1 MRPMPGPRSMSGLA
15 SAVAW
20 RVGLSSCPTER
31 LNSAS
36 VWSFGSNHENSR
48 FRWGLVMN
56 WCDTLPPSG
65 GRLSPEH
72 TMRRLL
78 PPAAMLLLL
87 TAVYANSLQSQ
98 IRSVRQ
104 IAPGVFTRFGDRD
117 ARQPANTG
125 WIEFRDFVV
134 VIEANTPWGIRA
146 ILPEIR
152 KTTKKPI
159 RYVFDTHYHW
169 DHSQGNSVMA
179 DEGVTVICSQDC
191 ASELSTK
198 GKEEW
203 ASGAKRTDQYS
214 LTPYRMELPSVVF
227 DNFMAIDDGERRLE
241 LRRVGPA
248 HTMGDAVA
256 FLPKEGIL
264 FTGDLCVNW
273 RSGNNVG
280 DPDADH
286 SHWAQVLN
294 DMAGWNV
301 KTIVPGHGELGTV
314 ATLRAQS
321 AFLDDLWTQVASGK
335 KAGKSLE
342 QLLKEVNLSKHG
354 DFAADEQQNQSA
366 IRAVFR
372 KAPER

>member
-1 MRPMPGPRSMSGLA
+1 MKRAALPVVLLA
-15 SAVAW
+15 LLFVAY
-20 RVGLSSCPTER
+20 ER
-31 LNSAS
+31 
-36 VWSFGSNHENSR
+36 
-48 FRWGLVMN
+48 
-56 WCDTLPPSG
+56 
-65 GRLSPEH
+65 
-72 TMRRLL
+72 
-78 PPAAMLLLL
+78 
-87 TAVYANSLQSQ
+87 TAVTQS
-98 IRSVRQ
+98 RSVRQ
-104 IAPGVFTRFGDRD
+104 LAPGVFSRQGDTD
-117 ARQPANTG
+117 ARQPANTS
-125 WIEFRDFVV
+125 WIEFHDFVV
-134 VIEANTPWGIRA
+134 VIDANTPWGIRA
-146 ILPEIR
+146 ILPEIK
-152 KTTKKPI
+152 KTTSKPV

-294 DMAGWNV
+294 DMARLEPQDCDSRTRGSRHGGHAQGPERIPGRSLETGLRRKESGKDGRSTLEGSGSLEARQLCRGRAAEPV
-301 KTIVPGHGELGTV
+301 GDQAGLQEGSRLEDAMKAMPQIARRIVLSRRSRGSCLGHSGPWASTV
-314 ATLRAQS
+314 ALGCRRTGHDTS
-321 AFLDDLWTQVASGK
+321 LWASRC
-335 KAGKSLE
+335 L
-342 QLLKEVNLSKHG
+342 
-354 DFAADEQQNQSA
+354 
-366 IRAVFR
+366 
-372 KAPER
+372 

>member
-1 MRPMPGPRSMSGLA
+1 MKRAALPVVLLGLLF
-15 SAVAW
+15 VAY
-20 RVGLSSCPTER
+20 ER
-31 LNSAS
+31 
-36 VWSFGSNHENSR
+36 
-48 FRWGLVMN
+48 
-56 WCDTLPPSG
+56 
-65 GRLSPEH
+65 
-72 TMRRLL
+72 
-78 PPAAMLLLL
+78 
-87 TAVYANSLQSQ
+87 TAVTQS
-98 IRSVRQ
+98 RSVRQ
-104 IAPGVFTRFGDRD
+104 LAPGVFSRQGDTD
-117 ARQPANTG
+117 ARQPANTS
-125 WIEFRDFVV
+125 WIEFHNFVV
-134 VIEANTPWGIRA
+134 VIDANTPWGIRA
-146 ILPEIR
+146 ILPEIK
-152 KTTKKPI
+152 KTTSKPV

-294 DMAGWNV
+294 DMAGRNL
-301 KTIVPGHGELGTV
+301 KIVIPGHGDPGTV
-314 ATLRAQS
+314 DTLKGQS
-321 AFLDDLWTQVASGK
+321 AFLDDLWKQVSAGK
-335 KAGKSLE
+335 KAGKTVD
-342 QLLKEVNLSKHG
+342 QLLKEADLSKHG
-354 DFAADEQQNQSA
+354 NFAADAQQNQTA
-366 IRAVFR
+366 IRQVFR
-372 KAPER
+372 KATG

>member
-1 MRPMPGPRSMSGLA
+1 
-15 SAVAW
+15 V
-20 RVGLSSCPTER
+20 
-31 LNSAS
+31 
-36 VWSFGSNHENSR
+36 FSR
-48 FRWGLVMN
+48 QG
-56 WCDTLPPSG
+56 DT
-65 GRLSPEH
+65 
-72 TMRRLL
+72 
-78 PPAAMLLLL
+78 
-87 TAVYANSLQSQ
+87 
-98 IRSVRQ
+98 
-104 IAPGVFTRFGDRD
+104 D
-117 ARQPANTG
+117 ARQPANTS
-125 WIEFRDFVV
+125 WIEFHNFVV
-134 VIEANTPWGIRA
+134 VIDANTPWGVRA
-146 ILPEIR
+146 ILPEIK
-152 KTTKKPI
+152 KTTSKPV

-286 SHWAQVLN
+286 QHWAQVLN
-294 DMAGWNV
+294 DMARWNL
-301 KTIVPGHGELGTV
+301 KTVIPGHGDPGTV
-314 ATLRAQS
+314 DTLKAQS
-321 AFLDDLWTQVASGK
+321 AFLDDLWKQVSAGK
-335 KAGKSLE
+335 KAGKTVD
-342 QLLKEVNLSKHG
+342 QLLKEVDLSTHG
-354 DFAADEQQNQSA
+354 NFAADAQQNQTA
-366 IRAVFR
+366 IRQVFR
-372 KAPER
+372 KAPG